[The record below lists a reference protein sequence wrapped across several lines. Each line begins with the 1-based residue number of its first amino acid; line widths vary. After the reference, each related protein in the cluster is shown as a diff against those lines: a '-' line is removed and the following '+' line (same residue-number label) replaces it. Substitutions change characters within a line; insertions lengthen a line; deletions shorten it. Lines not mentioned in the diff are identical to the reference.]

1 MGNLKGI
8 VPCKMG
14 AILSCYPALILKPQ
28 QGSPRVML
36 SCIPCPARQ
45 RVGGREACFPLYVF
59 SWLPYHC
66 CPQSLCKMGFGS
78 SPPFYKANI
87 CIQAEEESQRPGPG
101 PWSRPSSWPHVL
113 CLSSHV
119 SATSPFKTPF
129 GGWGSASYCDWAMGF

>member
-1 MGNLKGI
+1 
-8 VPCKMG
+8 
-14 AILSCYPALILKPQ
+14 
-28 QGSPRVML
+28 ML

-45 RVGGREACFPLYVF
+45 RSEEGKPVSPFMSSAGYLTIV
-59 SWLPYHC
+59 
-66 CPQSLCKMGFGS
+66 PQSLCKMGFRS
-78 SPPFYKANI
+78 SPPFYKANT